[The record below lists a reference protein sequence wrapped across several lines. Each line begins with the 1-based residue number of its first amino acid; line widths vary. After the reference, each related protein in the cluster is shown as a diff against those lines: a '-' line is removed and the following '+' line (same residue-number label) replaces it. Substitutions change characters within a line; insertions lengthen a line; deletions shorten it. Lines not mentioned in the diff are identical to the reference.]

1 MWRIWLCNPGAQWL
15 NMDITFASQILLIER
30 WLFVC
35 LQHKVHAVSEAY
47 IYIYIYSY
55 FFIFPF
61 ETFPFIYSV
70 MARGSGLPS
79 AVLGVHIPITCGS
92 AMVKKR
98 ICESSPFC
106 FKWKMWNSNN
116 CKSRVGWQWKGLIL
130 REEINHNFLLLC
142 SVLLILLVSGCED
155 GHVSAAHNWPW
166 QQPMEA
172 IITLA

>member
-1 MWRIWLCNPGAQWL
+1 MTKYGYHIRFPNFTYRKMTFCLPAAQS
-15 NMDITFASQILLIER
+15 TC
-30 WLFVC
+30 C
-35 LQHKVHAVSEAY
+35 LWSIY

-55 FFIFPF
+55 FFYLPVWNFPLHLF
-61 ETFPFIYSV
+61 CDGTRFWFAISCVGGAHPHHLWLSH
-70 MARGSGLPS
+70 G
-79 AVLGVHIPITCGS
+79 
-92 AMVKKR
+92 KKR

>member
-1 MWRIWLCNPGAQWL
+1 MTKYGYHIRFPNFTYRKMTFCLPAAQSTCSL
-15 NMDITFASQILLIER
+15 SIYILLFFYLPV
-30 WLFVC
+30 WNFPLHLFCDGTRFWFAISCV
-35 LQHKVHAVSEAY
+35 
-47 IYIYIYSY
+47 
-55 FFIFPF
+55 
-61 ETFPFIYSV
+61 
-70 MARGSGLPS
+70 
-79 AVLGVHIPITCGS
+79 GS
-92 AMVKKR
+92 AHPRHLWHSHGKKR

-116 CKSRVGWQWKGLIL
+116 CKSKVGWQWKGLIL

>member
-1 MWRIWLCNPGAQWL
+1 MTKYGYHIRFPNFTYRKMTFCLPAAQS
-15 NMDITFASQILLIER
+15 TC
-30 WLFVC
+30 C
-35 LQHKVHAVSEAY
+35 LWSIY
-47 IYIYIYSY
+47 IYIYILLLFYLPVWN
-55 FFIFPF
+55 FPLHLF
-61 ETFPFIYSV
+61 CDGTRFWFAISWVGGAHPRHLWHSH
-70 MARGSGLPS
+70 G
-79 AVLGVHIPITCGS
+79 
-92 AMVKKR
+92 KKR

-116 CKSRVGWQWKGLIL
+116 CKNRVGWQWKGLIL

>member
-1 MWRIWLCNPGAQWL
+1 MTKYGYHIRFPNFTYRKMTFCLPAAQS
-15 NMDITFASQILLIER
+15 TC
-30 WLFVC
+30 C
-35 LQHKVHAVSEAY
+35 LWSIY

>member
-47 IYIYIYSY
+47 IYIYILLLFYLPVWN
-55 FFIFPF
+55 FPLHLF
-61 ETFPFIYSV
+61 CDGTRFWFAISWVGGAHPRHLWHSH
-70 MARGSGLPS
+70 G
-79 AVLGVHIPITCGS
+79 
-92 AMVKKR
+92 KKR

-116 CKSRVGWQWKGLIL
+116 CKNRVGWQWKGLIL

-155 GHVSAAHNWPW
+155 GHVSAAHNSPW